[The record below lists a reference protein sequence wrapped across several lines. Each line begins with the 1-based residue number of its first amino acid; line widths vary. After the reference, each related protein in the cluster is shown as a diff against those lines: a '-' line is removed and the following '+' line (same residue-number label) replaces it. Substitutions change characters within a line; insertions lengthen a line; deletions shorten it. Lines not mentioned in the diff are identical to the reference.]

1 MNDTSL
7 AQMSADHRQAD
18 QYEHSSSG
26 LAAAKRHDDLNRV
39 VKRPGHEYAK
49 PTETEVMTVS
59 VVIPLLNEAD
69 SLPELGTQLQQ
80 MMDNLDRSCEII
92 FIDDGSSD
100 DSFTILR
107 QMQQHDG
114 RLRAIKLRRNFG
126 QTAAFSAGFDYAQG
140 DVIVTMDADLQN
152 DARDIPKLLAKI
164 DEGYDIVSGW
174 RVKRQDTW
182 LTRRLPS
189 QVANWL
195 ISSLT
200 GVKLHDY
207 GCSLKA
213 YRREVLENTKLYGE
227 LHRFIPALASWM
239 GVEVAEVPVN
249 HFARR
254 FGKSKYGLSRT
265 IRVML
270 DLLAVKFLLDYA
282 TRPLQIF
289 GLMGLLNLGA
299 GILLASYLTYMR
311 LFGGVALSDRP
322 ILMLAILL
330 IVVGVQLL
338 IMGLLGELVIRTYH
352 ETQNK
357 TIYMVREI
365 VEQGQKMAKENG

>member
-1 MNDTSL
+1 MTELDRL
-7 AQMSADHRQAD
+7 ANTDVA
-18 QYEHSSSG
+18 
-26 LAAAKRHDDLNRV
+26 
-39 VKRPGHEYAK
+39 
-49 PTETEVMTVS
+49 VS
-59 VVIPLLNEAD
+59 IVIPLLNEAD
-69 SLPELGTQLQQ
+69 SLAELYSHLQG
-80 MMDNLDRSCEII
+80 MMNNLDRSCEVI
-92 FIDDGSSD
+92 FIDDGSTD
-100 DSFTILR
+100 NSFAILR
-107 QMQQHDG
+107 QLQEQDQ

-126 QTAAFSAGFDYAQG
+126 QTAAFSAGFDHARG
-140 DVIVTMDADLQN
+140 DIIVTLDADLQN

-174 RVKRQDTW
+174 RIKRRDKW
-182 LTRRLPS
+182 ITRRLPS
-189 QVANWL
+189 QIANWL
-195 ISSLT
+195 ISHLT
-200 GVKLHDY
+200 GVKLRDY

-213 YRREVLENTKLYGE
+213 YRREVLDNVKLYGE

-289 GLMGLLNLGA
+289 GLIGLLNLGA
-299 GILLASYLTYMR
+299 GTALAAYLTYMR

-322 ILMLAILL
+322 ILLLAILL
-330 IVVGVQLL
+330 IMVGVQLL
-338 IMGLLGELVIRTYH
+338 IMGLLGELVVRTYH

-365 VEQGQKMAKENG
+365 VEDRSLATPHKKP